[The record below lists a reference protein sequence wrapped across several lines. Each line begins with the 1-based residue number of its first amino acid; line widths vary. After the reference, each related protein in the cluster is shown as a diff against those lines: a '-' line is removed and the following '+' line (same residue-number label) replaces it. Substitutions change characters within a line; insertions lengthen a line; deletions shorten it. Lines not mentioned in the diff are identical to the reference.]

1 MRPRGADLHA
11 QAAAV
16 AEAVIHPGQVAGD
29 GDGSLWGRLSGTLE
43 QPMQPMSQPQSVT
56 EPRAVEE
63 QATVMWAP

>member
-29 GDGSLWGRLSGTLE
+29 GDGSPLGQAFWHFGAADAANVTASG
-43 QPMQPMSQPQSVT
+43 VT